1 MRSHEKGMS
10 LVELMT
16 VVVIV
21 GVLASI
27 AVPGYR
33 QYLLRANRSDAKNAL
48 MQVQSAQEKFYLQ
61 NNRYAGTVA
70 ALGTPG
76 TTTNGYYSITIA
88 PGALGDQS
96 YTATAEAVA
105 GAGQT
110 DDTKCGKFSITET
123 GKKDATGTL
132 GSGPCWK

>member
-1 MRSHEKGMS
+1 MRSREKGMS

-88 PGALGDQS
+88 PRTTDQT
-96 YTATAEAVA
+96 YLATAAPVA

-110 DDTKCGKFSITET
+110 DDKKCGSFTIDET
-123 GKKDATGTL
+123 GGKGATGT
-132 GSGPCWK
+132 SGTAPCWK